1 MRKYIC
7 LFICMAT
14 FLALLAG
21 CKVNDNRI
29 STVNTESTEI
39 EKTSSQSTDVTDWNP
54 STYETVN
61 NFDGVTMTV
70 KKGTATST
78 GLDCSN

>member
-14 FLALLAG
+14 FLALLVG

-29 STVNTESTEI
+29 PTVNTENTEI
-39 EKTSSQSTDVTDWNP
+39 EKTLSQSTDVTD
-54 STYETVN
+54 
-61 NFDGVTMTV
+61 
-70 KKGTATST
+70 
-78 GLDCSN
+78 